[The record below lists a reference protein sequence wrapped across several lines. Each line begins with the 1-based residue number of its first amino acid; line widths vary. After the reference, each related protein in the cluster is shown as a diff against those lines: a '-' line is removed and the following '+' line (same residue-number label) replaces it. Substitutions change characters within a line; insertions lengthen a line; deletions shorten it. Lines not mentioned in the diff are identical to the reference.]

1 MASLTTTITEL
12 PESRVR
18 VQAQVPAEEVEHQ
31 LQQTARKLGSQ
42 LRVPGFRKG
51 KVPPAVV
58 IRRLGRDY
66 VLDEALRAALGSWYV
81 DAIDTSGIVPIGE
94 PDLDVGDLPAQGEP
108 LQFSIEIGVRPS
120 AQLGEYKGLEV
131 GRREPE
137 VEDAK
142 IDEALEGLR
151 ERMATLDTV
160 ERPAQKGDHIV
171 ADYIGKLDGE
181 PFEGGTARDQLIELG
196 AGALIPG
203 FEEQL
208 EGISAGEE
216 RTITVTFPEQYA
228 EELAGREATFD
239 VTAHEVKAKNL
250 PELDDDFASEASE
263 FDTLAEL
270 REDIAAKL
278 REAEDSA
285 IEREFEQAVLQ
296 AAADNA
302 TVEVPAALVHA
313 RAHEMVEQSFTALAR
328 QGISREMYLQIAGKS
343 EHELAEEA
351 EPEAAQAL
359 RREAVLAAIAEAE
372 QVDPSDED
380 LIEALRPAAERDG
393 SDPAEVVETLRR
405 SGRMDQLRDDVAARQ
420 ALERLVA
427 SATPISV
434 SAAEAREALWT
445 PDKGEPADAGS
456 ARPGGAEGSGAGS
469 GKLWTPGG

>member
-1 MASLTTTITEL
+1 MATLTTTVTEL

-18 VQAQVPAEEVEHQ
+18 VQAQVPAEEVERQ

-66 VLDEALRAALGSWYV
+66 VLDEALRTALGSWYV

-94 PDLDVGDLPAQGEP
+94 PDLDVGEMPAQGEP
-108 LQFSIEIGVRPS
+108 LRFSIEIGVRPS
-120 AQLGEYKGLEV
+120 ARLGEYKGLEV

-137 VEDAK
+137 VQDAK
-142 IDEALEGLR
+142 IDEALEALR

-160 ERPAQKGDHIV
+160 ERPAQNGDHLV
-171 ADYIGKLDGE
+171 ADYVGKLDGE
-181 PFEGGTARDQLIELG
+181 PFEGGSARDQLIELG
-196 AGALIPG
+196 SGALIPG

-250 PELDDDFASEASE
+250 PALDDDFASEASE

-270 REDIAAKL
+270 RDDVAAKL
-278 REAEDSA
+278 RQAEENG
-285 IEREFEQAVLQ
+285 IEREFQEAVLQ

-302 TVEVPAALVHA
+302 TVEVPEALVHA
-313 RAHEMVEQSFTALAR
+313 RAHEMVEQTFSALAN

-343 EHELAEEA
+343 AHELAEDA

-359 RREAVLAAIAEAE
+359 RREAVLAAIVEAE
-372 QVDPSDED
+372 QVEPSDED

-393 SDPAEVVETLRR
+393 SDPGEMVESLRR
-405 SGRMDQLRDDVAARQ
+405 SGRLDQLRDDVAARQ

-445 PDKGEPADAGS
+445 PDKGEPTDAGS
-456 ARPGGAEGSGAGS
+456 ASPGAAEGSGAGS

>member
-1 MASLTTTITEL
+1 MPTVTTTVTEL

-18 VQAQVPAEEVEHQ
+18 VQAEVPADEVERR
-31 LQQTARKLGSQ
+31 LQQAARKLGSQ
-42 LRVPGFRKG
+42 LRIPGFRKG
-51 KVPPAVV
+51 KVPPPVV
-58 IRRLGRDY
+58 IRRLGREY
-66 VLDEALRAALGSWYV
+66 VLDEALRTALGTWYV
-81 DAIDTSGIVPIGE
+81 DAIDESGIVPIGE

-108 LQFSIEIGVRPS
+108 LQFSIEIGVRPE

-137 VEDAK
+137 VEDSK
-142 IDEALEGLR
+142 IDEALEALR
-151 ERMATLDTV
+151 DRMATLDTV
-160 ERPAQKGDHIV
+160 ERAAARGDHIV
-171 ADYIGKLDGE
+171 ADYVGKLDGE
-181 PFEGGTARDQLIELG
+181 PFEGGSARDQLIELG
-196 AGALIPG
+196 SGTLIPG

-208 EGISAGEE
+208 EGITAGEE

-250 PELDDDFASEASE
+250 PALDDDFASEASE

-270 REDIAAKL
+270 REDVAAKM
-278 REAEDSA
+278 REAEEST
-285 IEREFEQAVLQ
+285 IEREFEEAVLQ

-302 TVEVPAALVHA
+302 TVDVPAALVHA
-313 RAHEMVEQSFTALAR
+313 RAHEMVEQSFTALGR

-359 RREAVLAAIAEAE
+359 RREAVLAAIVEAE
-372 QVDPSDED
+372 EVDPTDED

-393 SDPAEVVETLRR
+393 SDPAELLETLRKNNR
-405 SGRMDQLRDDVAARQ
+405 LDQLRDDVAARQ

-445 PDKGEPADAGS
+445 PDKGDPAESGSAGS
-456 ARPGGAEGSGAGS
+456 SGAEGSQTGS
-469 GKLWTPGG
+469 GKLWTPGS

>member
-1 MASLTTTITEL
+1 MTTVTTTVTEL

-18 VQAQVPAEEVEHQ
+18 VQAEVPADEVERQ
-31 LQQTARKLGSQ
+31 LQQAARKLGSQ
-42 LRVPGFRKG
+42 LRIPGFRKG
-51 KVPPAVV
+51 KVPPPVV

-66 VLDEALRAALGSWYV
+66 VLDEALRTALGTWYV
-81 DAIDTSGIVPIGE
+81 DAIDESGIVPIGE
-94 PDLDVGDLPAQGEP
+94 PDLDVGDMPAQGEP
-108 LQFSIEIGVRPS
+108 LQFSIEIGVRPE

-142 IDEALEGLR
+142 IDETIEALR
-151 ERMATLDTV
+151 DRMATLDTV

-171 ADYIGKLDGE
+171 ADYVGKLDGE
-181 PFEGGTARDQLIELG
+181 PFEGGSARDQLIELG
-196 AGALIPG
+196 SGSLIPG

-270 REDIAAKL
+270 REDVVAKM
-278 REAEDSA
+278 REAEQST
-285 IEREFEQAVLQ
+285 IEREFEEAVLQ

-302 TVEVPAALVHA
+302 TVEVPDALVHA

-359 RREAVLAAIAEAE
+359 RREAVLAAIVEAE
-372 QVDPSDED
+372 KVDPTDED

-393 SDPAEVVETLRR
+393 SDPVEVVETLRR
-405 SGRMDQLRDDVAARQ
+405 NNRLDQLRDDVAARQ
-420 ALERLVA
+420 ALERLVE

-445 PDKGEPADAGS
+445 PEKGDPDESGS
-456 ARPGGAEGSGAGS
+456 AASSGAEGSAAGS
-469 GKLWTPGG
+469 GKLWTPGS